1 MFLRLDSGRIKQGAV
16 DVGKNTG
23 FIIERRTVDGWDQV
37 QIPNAVAVRWAKFI
51 VKRLGRKPKSRNN

>member
-16 DVGKNTG
+16 NVGRNTG
-23 FIIERRTVDGWDQV
+23 FIIERKTVGGWDQV

-51 VKRLGRKPKSRNN
+51 VKSLDRKPKSRKS